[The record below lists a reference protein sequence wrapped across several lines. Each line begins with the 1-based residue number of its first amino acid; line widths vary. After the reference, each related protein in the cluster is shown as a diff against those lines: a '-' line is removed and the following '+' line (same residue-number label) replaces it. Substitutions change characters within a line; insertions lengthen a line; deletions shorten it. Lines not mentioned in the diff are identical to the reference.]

1 VALHEGG
8 WPKNGINCV
17 NGDRSDT
24 RSANLREITRAQQQ
38 ASTPVR
44 SFLGVK
50 GVWVT
55 RYGKYAAEIRGA
67 GQKTYLGCF
76 ATLEEANAAYAKAA
90 KKAFGSF
97 AKTR

>member
-1 VALHEGG
+1 MVIVPTFDGRTFGRSLAL
-8 WPKNGINCV
+8 
-17 NGDRSDT
+17 SDK
-24 RSANLREITRAQQQ
+24 
-38 ASTPVR
+38 P
-44 SFLGVK
+44 FLGVK
-50 GVWVT
+50 SVWVT

-97 AKTR
+97 ARTR

>member
-1 VALHEGG
+1 MGE
-8 WPKNGINCV
+8 PS
-17 NGDRSDT
+17 GDHPRSATGNDT
-24 RSANLREITRAQQQ
+24 R
-38 ASTPVR
+38 V
-44 SFLGVK
+44 LGVK

-67 GQKTYLGCF
+67 GQKTYLDCF

-97 AKTR
+97 APLADIARCIAHVRL